1 MYIQDIPILYINL
14 KRDVKRRAI
23 LEKDLT
29 SINAKFKRIDAVYG
43 KDLYNSTYRK
53 DLAKKLGVS
62 EKKLSPDFWLNRK
75 NFKTMDNKKN
85 SVLAKV
91 GCYLSHLLAYKT
103 ALRLGYTKVL
113 ILEDDAMP
121 LRNAFKSF
129 SIPNNADIFYLG
141 GGYFHNDNNNNNNNN
156 NNTFTTKDLRI
167 NIDTDVLKICCTFA
181 YVVPNVNNIKSL
193 YNLFMSVFKEGG
205 GHDKTDDWKNNTT
218 RLRAQDADFMLI
230 NFVQKAGKTYIQNPP
245 MVSCREFASNIA
257 DNRQKYKLSYFLND
271 AQQYKMIGHRGLY
284 NGLYKLLD

>member
-91 GCYLSHLLAYKT
+91 GCY
-103 ALRLGYTKVL
+103 
-113 ILEDDAMP
+113 
-121 LRNAFKSF
+121 
-129 SIPNNADIFYLG
+129 
-141 GGYFHNDNNNNNNNN
+141 
-156 NNTFTTKDLRI
+156 
-167 NIDTDVLKICCTFA
+167 
-181 YVVPNVNNIKSL
+181 
-193 YNLFMSVFKEGG
+193 
-205 GHDKTDDWKNNTT
+205 
-218 RLRAQDADFMLI
+218 
-230 NFVQKAGKTYIQNPP
+230 
-245 MVSCREFASNIA
+245 
-257 DNRQKYKLSYFLND
+257 
-271 AQQYKMIGHRGLY
+271 
-284 NGLYKLLD
+284 